1 MEVEVDFSVLASPP
15 PRISK
20 DSHNHHHHGSKETF
34 HSSRSSVSKD
44 ANPGHTSRTNVSKES
59 NAGHTSRTS
68 ATSAASACSSL
79 VASSSGCSS
88 LPASPLQVN
97 ICFSLYKNLLAAE
110 MMMIVPPGFQ
120 VTRRSS
126 RCPLFSSRPRT
137 GEISISIIFSIII
150 FRPLASIGD
159 LWRWVFDLDDILTSI
174 VTGQV
179 QQIVCSGESLG
190 IRCEKKTYFHFDSFV
205 MLLWNEDRQKEWMY
219 KSFFFSLWF
228 SF

>member
-20 DSHNHHHHGSKETF
+20 DSHSHHHHGSKETF

-44 ANPGHTSRTNVSKES
+44 ANPGHASRTNVSKES

-97 ICFSLYKNLLAAE
+97 ICFSLYKNSLAAE
-110 MMMIVPPGFQ
+110 LMIVPPGFQ

-137 GEISISIIFSIII
+137 GEISISIISSISIIFSIII

-159 LWRWVFDLDDILTSI
+159 L
-174 VTGQV
+174 
-179 QQIVCSGESLG
+179 
-190 IRCEKKTYFHFDSFV
+190 
-205 MLLWNEDRQKEWMY
+205 
-219 KSFFFSLWF
+219 
-228 SF
+228 